1 MIGFIGLGIMGSPM
15 AKNLL
20 AAGIPVMVSI
30 HNAKKAKE
38 LKALGAS
45 IGSSKEIGEN
55 CEIVILML
63 PNGQVSKD
71 VLFGEDA
78 LAAHLKP
85 GSLVCDM
92 SSVDPNESIAC
103 QKGLEK
109 VGCTFMDAPVSGSE
123 SGAVAGTL
131 AIMAGGSKEDFARMK
146 PYFAIMGGSYILVGP
161 VGSGS
166 ITKLCNQMIVNNTIA
181 VVSEAFVLAA
191 KTGCDPKKVYQ
202 AIRGGLAGSAVLD
215 QKVPMMLERNFTP
228 GGTLTIINKDLKNIL
243 NTAHAA
249 DVPVPYSAQL
259 YEILQALKVHGHSGD
274 DHSGIVQYFEQL
286 AGITVGKVPE

>member
-1 MIGFIGLGIMGSPM
+1 
-15 AKNLL
+15 
-20 AAGIPVMVSI
+20 
-30 HNAKKAKE
+30 
-38 LKALGAS
+38 
-45 IGSSKEIGEN
+45 
-55 CEIVILML
+55 
-63 PNGQVSKD
+63 
-71 VLFGEDA
+71 
-78 LAAHLKP
+78 
-85 GSLVCDM
+85 
-92 SSVDPNESIAC
+92 
-103 QKGLEK
+103 
-109 VGCTFMDAPVSGSE
+109 
-123 SGAVAGTL
+123 
-131 AIMAGGSKEDFARMK
+131 
-146 PYFAIMGGSYILVGP
+146 
-161 VGSGS
+161 
-166 ITKLCNQMIVNNTIA
+166 MIVNNTIA

-286 AGITVGKVPE
+286 AGITVGKLPE